1 MPKILLP
8 PCGRCYPDPNKRSKD
23 DSLFSVEIR
32 NDGSYQATCSKGHK
46 LVFQLQHR
54 QFEILFEMGA
64 IAIIDGYHREAVA
77 NFAGALERF
86 FEFYVQYVS
95 LKFHLEP
102 EVFQDTWKLLDN
114 YSERQLGAFF
124 LVYSLDTGESPP
136 HVERKS
142 IEFRNKV
149 IHKGYIPTR
158 QEAIDYGAEI
168 GKFIWP
174 ILERIKSDQEL
185 LVKLL
190 QSERTTN
197 KTQNA
202 DFISGLVFDT
212 ILSTAYEKPSDPGD
226 LATLLS
232 GYQHVL
238 NARKSQ
244 SFFGLFP

>member
-23 DSLFSVEIR
+23 VSLFSVEIR
-32 NDGSYQATCSKGHK
+32 NDGSYEATCSKGHK
-46 LVFQLQHR
+46 LLFQLQHR

-77 NFAGALERF
+77 NFAGALEKF
-86 FEFYVQYVS
+86 FEFYVHFVL
-95 LKFHLEP
+95 LKFCTKP
-102 EVFQDTWKLLDN
+102 EVFQDMWKLLGN

-124 LVYSLDTGESPP
+124 LAYALDTGEDPP
-136 HVERKS
+136 YVGRKPV
-142 IEFRNKV
+142 EFRNRV
-149 IHKGYIPTR
+149 VHKGYIPTR
-158 QEAIDYGAEI
+158 EETIEYGAEI
-168 GKFIWP
+168 GRFIWP
-174 ILERIKSDQEL
+174 VLERIKSDQER

-202 DFISGLVFDT
+202 DFIAGVVFDT
-212 ILSTAYEKPSDPGD
+212 ILSTAYEKPKDPGD

-238 NARKSQ
+238 NARKTQ